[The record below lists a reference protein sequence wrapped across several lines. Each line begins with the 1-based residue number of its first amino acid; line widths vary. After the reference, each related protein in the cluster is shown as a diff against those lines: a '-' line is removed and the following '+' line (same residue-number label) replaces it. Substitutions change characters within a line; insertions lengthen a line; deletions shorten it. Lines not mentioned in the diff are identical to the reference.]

1 MSAFAGK
8 LVEVHAEDM
17 ADYIFH
23 RAVTD
28 VKNLLLKDSKNVF
41 VVGRTGSGKTTQCKK
56 LAAAFDMKHIST
68 GELIEKEIKVSCK
81 GFDDWNQR
89 EVIDKEIT
97 YEYIILNSGCTHLYL
112 Y

>member
-68 GELIEKEIKVSCK
+68 GELIEKEIKVSCE
-81 GFDDWNQR
+81 GFGGWNRR

-97 YEYIILNSGCTHLYL
+97 YEYIILNSGCAHS
-112 Y
+112 